1 MTTTKSRRP
10 PPNCL
15 PRRPPALPRL
25 RLCLDIVSGSASA
38 STSTSTYAMLS
49 TIQKLAVDAVA
60 SPHKRWSGPN
70 KMSTGS
76 TPPRP
81 IQHRAGTESPVRVVY
96 KQSVA
101 DARKI
106 ADVNM
111 MDFLRQGA
119 ASNVF
124 QDHPTLHPAWDPE
137 NPPDVLH
144 VYEVR
149 VYPNWPSAFS

>member
-49 TIQKLAVDAVA
+49 TIQKLAVDAVV

-76 TPPRP
+76 THLVPSN
-81 IQHRAGTESPVRVVY
+81 TEPVPSRQY
-96 KQSVA
+96 IMQLISFS
-101 DARKI
+101 
-106 ADVNM
+106 DVNM

-149 VYPNWPSAFS
+149 VYPSWPSAFS